1 MEGVNKLKIDLVL
14 DIRKDQYAQLNSIV
28 TGRVGD
34 EKSNVV
40 NVHIV
45 DDGKPYSLT
54 NMHVYFEC
62 VNPKYQVVRDST
74 GVKMIDEETGDF
86 EYTFPAETFSTTGE
100 IIRAYF
106 AIEDEIEFRATT
118 QNFPIVSISNATDG
132 NIESGQYIS
141 DLEELINQAN
151 KLIEH
156 IKELEKEAVSIVDE
170 ELNIIRDHVNKMLEE
185 IQNSVE
191 VAKESIETSIKEIE
205 ILVQGLQKK
214 LLDLENEIQQMIEI
228 VENNGAL
235 KTDGSNVMTGTFK
248 SISTTPFQ
256 FGEKAEVWF
265 RQILAANNVHWFQ
278 TKAPLIFS
286 GISTVP
292 GEGVNFKQKYLRLND
307 KDVLVKGDIQGAMEV
322 VAKINITDD
331 GKILRDGKEIQSIEE
346 VIKVL
351 NLMIKALNSL

>member
-1 MEGVNKLKIDLVL
+1 MKIELVL
-14 DIRKDQYAQLNSIV
+14 DIKKDPYVQLNSIV

-34 EKSNVV
+34 QKSNVV
-40 NVHIV
+40 DVHIV
-45 DDGKPYSLT
+45 DDGKPYSLAELII
-54 NMHVYFEC
+54 YFEC
-62 VNPKYQVVRDST
+62 MKPDYTTVRDSS
-74 GVKMIDEETGDF
+74 GIQIIDEENGHF
-86 EYTFPAETFSTTGE
+86 EYTFPTEVFSATGE

-106 AIEDEIEFRATT
+106 AIEEDAEFRATT
-118 QNFPIVSISNATDG
+118 QNFPIISISNATDG

-151 KLIEH
+151 VLIEH

-191 VAKESIETSIKEIE
+191 VVKESIETSIKEIE
-205 ILVQGLQKK
+205 MLVQGLQKK

-235 KTDGSNVMTGTFK
+235 KTDGSNIMTGTFK
-248 SISTTPFQ
+248 SSSDTPFQ

-265 RQILAANNVHWFQ
+265 RQTLSNNVHWFQ
-278 TKAPLIFS
+278 TKAPMIYS

-292 GEGVNFKQKYLRLND
+292 GEGVEFRQKYLRYNG
-307 KDVLVKGDIQGAMEV
+307 KDVLVKGDVLGAM
-322 VAKINITDD
+322 AISDNINATNE
-331 GKILRDGKEIQSIEE
+331 KILIDGEEIKSIED
-346 VIKVL
+346 VTKVL
-351 NLMIKALNSL
+351 NAIIRAL

>member
-1 MEGVNKLKIDLVL
+1 MKIDLVL
-14 DIRKDQYAQLNSIV
+14 DIRKDQYAQLNPIV

-45 DDGKPYSLT
+45 DDGKPYSLI

-74 GVKMIDEETGDF
+74 GVKMIDEETGNF

-156 IKELEKEAVSIVDE
+156 IKELEKEAASIVDE

-185 IQNSVE
+185 LQESVQ
-191 VAKESIETSIKEIE
+191 VSKEAIEASIKEIE
-205 ILVQGLQKK
+205 MLVQGLQKK
-214 LLDLENEIQQMIEI
+214 LADLEIEIKKMIEL

-248 SISTTPFQ
+248 STSVTPFQ

-265 RQILAANNVHWFQ
+265 RQTLSNNVHWFQ
-278 TKAPLIFS
+278 TKAPMIYS

-292 GEGVNFKQKYLRLND
+292 GEGIEFRQKYLRYNG
-307 KDVLVKGDIQGAMEV
+307 KDILVKGDILDAMTLSN
-322 VAKINITDD
+322 NIDVTDD
-331 GKILRDGKEIQSIEE
+331 EQILIDGEEIQSIED
-346 VIKVL
+346 VTKVL
-351 NLMIKALNSL
+351 NALIKAL